1 MISIPFY
8 PTSFDEHNHS
18 SKQDIAVLH
27 IFPPCDF
34 TEKILK
40 ILCPNFHHLSSNSS
54 VDNEHLMLIIVHN
67 D

>member
-1 MISIPFY
+1 MPFY
-8 PTSFDEHNHS
+8 PTSFDEDDQPV
-18 SKQDIAVLH
+18 KQDTAVLH

-34 TEKILK
+34 TEKILR
-40 ILCPNFHHLSSNSS
+40 ILCPNFHPLATHSL